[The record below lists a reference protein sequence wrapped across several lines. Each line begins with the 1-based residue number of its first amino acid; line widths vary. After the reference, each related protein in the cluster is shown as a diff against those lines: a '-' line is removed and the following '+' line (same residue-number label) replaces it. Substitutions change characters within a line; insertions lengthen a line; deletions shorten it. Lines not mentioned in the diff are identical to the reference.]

1 MSDINISF
9 LIITTQGMCS
19 FEFKEDIRQ
28 EIAILNV
35 VNGRQPI
42 VWFDD
47 TCHRK
52 MFRYDDSM
60 KKSIDSFA
68 QEFGSDTNTKPFEF
82 RKFMKMH
89 LAEDEPFYMFRTEG
103 YLDSVSQI
111 QIAHAVYQIEAIKEG
126 KNVDEIWN
134 NVKDDLES
142 LLNDYE
148 IRTLGKE
155 DYNVGDDTDNRVCRF
170 CGRTKADGAMFKKV
184 SHAVSEA
191 LGNKTLT
198 CNEECDDCNK
208 RLASIED
215 NLSVA
220 YLEIRRALCHTAGKK
235 GVNSVAGQNFIMD
248 AKTHQVIIHEDTH
261 IKDLGDKIWVRL
273 KGREVFTFQ
282 DLYKALS
289 KIVVDLVETKEV
301 KHFHNTI
308 QWINGT
314 LCANEFPPIKL
325 MYCDTI
331 FTQPIIELF
340 IRKEQYDA
348 SKGPYCFA
356 NLFVCDLA
364 FQFVVPFV
372 DVDAG
377 KMKTASLIMPFEKKM
392 GATIAVYNWKSEW
405 IDSGDTTQRTAYTE
419 IEYDKSDLP
428 ISDCKPNVSENLHI
442 MSPNWKHDTIEFPPF
457 NPSII
462 KASKVLQC
470 EVSDIN
476 KDVLLDEAWLR
487 DTSNNIICNLVIDKQ
502 TNKVLVDIGIEICNT
517 DNTEHLLNTCI
528 IKEFSL
534 IDLDDVL
541 AIKEDN
547 SIEIFRD
554 FTSFITERS
563 LIELDPLLG
572 KIHPLLGAIEAN
584 TDMIC
589 RNYHYIFARW

>member
-1 MSDINISF
+1 MLVSF
-9 LIITTQGMCS
+9 MIITTKGS
-19 FEFKEDIRQ
+19 NYFAFDGDIEQ
-28 EIAILNV
+28 EIAVLNLI
-35 VNGRQPI
+35 NGRKPI
-42 VWFDD
+42 EWFDG
-47 TCHRK
+47 TCHR
-52 MFRYDDSM
+52 MMRRYDDLT
-60 KKSIDSFA
+60 KKTVDDFA
-68 QEFGSDTNTKPFEF
+68 NKFGSKNNIEPFEL
-82 RKFMKMH
+82 RKFMNTH
-89 LAEDEPFYMFRTEG
+89 LVKDEPFYMFRMDG
-103 YLDSVSQI
+103 YLRNVEQI
-111 QIAHAVYQIEAIKEG
+111 QIVHAVYQLASIKQG
-126 KNVDEIWN
+126 KSKDELWET
-134 NVKDDLES
+134 VRTDMES
-142 LLNDYE
+142 LSNDYE
-148 IRTLGKE
+148 FWSLGLE
-155 DYNVGDDTDNRVCRF
+155 PYRAGDDTDRRVCRF
-170 CGRTKADGAMFKKV
+170 CGKTKATGATFRNV
-184 SHAVSEA
+184 SHAISEA
-191 LGNKTLT
+191 LGNKTLI
-198 CNEECDDCNK
+198 CNEECDGCNK

-220 YLEIRRALCHTAGKK
+220 YLEIRRALCHTTGKK

-248 AKTHQVIIHEDTH
+248 AKTNQIIIREDTH
-261 IKDLGDKIWVRL
+261 IKDMGDKIRVRL

-340 IRKEQYDA
+340 IRKEQYDT

-377 KMKTASLIMPFEKKM
+377 KMKTASLIKPFEKKM
-392 GATIAVYNWKSEW
+392 GAATAVYNWKSEW

-419 IEYDKSDLP
+419 IEYDKSELP
-428 ISDCKPNVSENLHI
+428 ISDDEPKVSPNLHI
-442 MSPNWKHDTIEFPPF
+442 MSPKWKHDTIQFPPF

-476 KDVLLDEAWLR
+476 KDVHLDETWLR

-534 IDLDDVL
+534 NDLDDVL

-572 KIHPLLGAIEAN
+572 EIHPLLGAIEAN